1 MKYTERI
8 GAQTLFLSLSLV
20 FLATERKRKRDA
32 RRIPLRNTQNESQC
46 LNGCLK
52 CGGDRLSAKEGGD
65 SARVT
70 GSPQTWGWYFPIFIF
85 ITSSHRCL
93 PLVVTAPSHWNTD
106 SDEKKKTT
114 TEPASLAACL
124 PAPWLASVFFG
135 CIVTAGRTRHLIDR
149 HPSVTNECYNR
160 LASYVS
166 YQWRHAVRFIHT
178 NSRRS
183 RMTDP
188 EDASNLGCAYEE
200 SIRTSSRLEDSFSP
214 RMKFLDGRKIGQTIR
229 GRKQN

>member
-1 MKYTERI
+1 MRRWPLIRKGGRRFRTSDGISSNLRMIFSDLY
-8 GAQTLFLSLSLV
+8 LHNFSPLPSSCCYCSLAL
-20 FLATERKRKRDA
+20 EHGQWR
-32 RRIPLRNTQNESQC
+32 
-46 LNGCLK
+46 
-52 CGGDRLSAKEGGD
+52 
-65 SARVT
+65 
-70 GSPQTWGWYFPIFIF
+70 
-85 ITSSHRCL
+85 
-93 PLVVTAPSHWNTD
+93 
-106 SDEKKKTT
+106 KKKTT